1 MTESENSKATPAE
14 ESSPETPG
22 TGDAITDA
30 DPTNVKPN
38 LLFRLVIF
46 FSAAF
51 LITILLL
58 MATTFSASRS
68 PVKQMLDLYGL
79 HLIGIELAAILV
91 CGFFAMAVDRRQ
103 TLAARDEL
111 IAKVSS
117 GETTPGSGRDRVS
130 EEND

>member
-1 MTESENSKATPAE
+1 MTESENSNTTRAE
-14 ESSPETPG
+14 DSSPETPG
-22 TGDAITDA
+22 TSDAITDA
-30 DPTNVKPN
+30 DPANVKPN

-79 HLIGIELAAILV
+79 YLIGIELVAILV
-91 CGFFAMAVDRRQ
+91 CGFFAMAIDRRQ
-103 TLAARDEL
+103 TLAASDGL

-117 GETTPGSGRDRVS
+117 GREKLSGGDRVL
-130 EEND
+130 EENV

>member
-1 MTESENSKATPAE
+1 MTESENSNATPAE
-14 ESSPETPG
+14 DSSADTSG
-22 TGDAITDA
+22 TDDAMTDA
-30 DPTNVKPN
+30 DPANVKPN

-79 HLIGIELAAILV
+79 YLIGIELVAILV
-91 CGFFAMAVDRRQ
+91 CGFFAMAIDRRQ
-103 TLAARDEL
+103 TLAASDGL

-117 GETTPGSGRDRVS
+117 GEETLSGGDRVL
-130 EEND
+130 EENV

>member
-1 MTESENSKATPAE
+1 MTESENSNATPAE
-14 ESSPETPG
+14 DSSADTSG
-22 TGDAITDA
+22 TDDAMTDA
-30 DPTNVKPN
+30 DPANVKPN

-79 HLIGIELAAILV
+79 YLIGIELVAILV
-91 CGFFAMAVDRRQ
+91 CGFFAMAIDRRQ
-103 TLAARDEL
+103 TLAASDRL

-117 GETTPGSGRDRVS
+117 GEETLSGGDRVL
-130 EEND
+130 EENV

>member
-1 MTESENSKATPAE
+1 MTESENSNATPAE
-14 ESSPETPG
+14 DSSADTSG
-22 TGDAITDA
+22 TDDAMTDA
-30 DPTNVKPN
+30 DPANVKPN

-79 HLIGIELAAILV
+79 YLIGIELVAILV
-91 CGFFAMAVDRRQ
+91 CGFFAMAIDRRQ
-103 TLAARDEL
+103 TLAASDGL

-117 GETTPGSGRDRVS
+117 GKETLSGGDRVL
-130 EEND
+130 EENV

>member
-1 MTESENSKATPAE
+1 MTESEYSNATSAE
-14 ESSPETPG
+14 DSSPETPG

-38 LLFRLVIF
+38 LLFRFVIF

-79 HLIGIELAAILV
+79 YLIGIELVALLV
-91 CGFFAMAVDRRQ
+91 CGFFAMALDRRQ

-111 IAKVSS
+111 IANTSS
-117 GETTPGSGRDRVS
+117 GEESLSGGRDRVS

>member
-1 MTESENSKATPAE
+1 MTESENSNATRAE
-14 ESSPETPG
+14 DSSPETPG

-30 DPTNVKPN
+30 DPANVKPN
-38 LLFRLVIF
+38 LLFQLVIF

-79 HLIGIELAAILV
+79 YLIGIELVAILV
-91 CGFFAMAVDRRQ
+91 CGFFAMAIDRRQ
-103 TLAARDEL
+103 TLAAREGL
-111 IAKVSS
+111 IAKVPS
-117 GETTPGSGRDRVS
+117 GKETLSGGDRVL
-130 EEND
+130 EEHV

>member
-1 MTESENSKATPAE
+1 MTESENSNATPAE
-14 ESSPETPG
+14 DSSADTSG
-22 TGDAITDA
+22 TDDAMTDA
-30 DPTNVKPN
+30 DPANVKPN

-79 HLIGIELAAILV
+79 YLIGIELVAILV
-91 CGFFAMAVDRRQ
+91 CGFFAMAIDRRQ
-103 TLAARDEL
+103 TLAASDGL

-117 GETTPGSGRDRVS
+117 GEETLSGGDPVL
-130 EEND
+130 EENV

>member
-1 MTESENSKATPAE
+1 MTESENSNATPAE
-14 ESSPETPG
+14 DSSADTSG
-22 TGDAITDA
+22 TDDAMTDA
-30 DPTNVKPN
+30 DPANVKPN

-79 HLIGIELAAILV
+79 YLIGIELVAILV
-91 CGFFAMAVDRRQ
+91 CGFFAMAIDRRQ
-103 TLAARDEL
+103 TLAASDGL
-111 IAKVSS
+111 IVQREK
-117 GETTPGSGRDRVS
+117 
-130 EEND
+130 

>member
-1 MTESENSKATPAE
+1 MTESENSNATPAE
-14 ESSPETPG
+14 DSSADTSG
-22 TGDAITDA
+22 TDDAMTDA
-30 DPTNVKPN
+30 DPANVKPN

-58 MATTFSASRS
+58 MARTFSASRS

-79 HLIGIELAAILV
+79 YLSGIELGAILV
-91 CGFFAMAVDRRQ
+91 CGFFAMAIDRRQ
-103 TLAARDEL
+103 TLAASDGL

-117 GETTPGSGRDRVS
+117 GEETLSGGDRVL
-130 EEND
+130 EENV

>member
-1 MTESENSKATPAE
+1 MTESENSNATPAE
-14 ESSPETPG
+14 DSSADTSG
-22 TGDAITDA
+22 TDDAMTDA
-30 DPTNVKPN
+30 DPANVKPN

-79 HLIGIELAAILV
+79 YLIGIELVAILV
-91 CGFFAMAVDRRQ
+91 CGFFAMAIDRRQ
-103 TLAARDEL
+103 TLAASEGL

-117 GETTPGSGRDRVS
+117 GKETLSGGDRVL
-130 EEND
+130 EEHV